1 MVGEENVYVA
11 DPFES
16 AREEF
21 SVVPSTARVNV
32 PVGVVRS
39 ELEAEATVIV
49 TVSFAPDAGEVVAAE
64 RVVRDASNDDDVVVG
79 QAVRR
84 L

>member
-1 MVGEENVYVA
+1 MYVA

-21 SVVPSTARVNV
+21 SVVPSTARLNV
-32 PVGVVRS
+32 PVGVVVS
-39 ELEAEATVIV
+39 ELEPGATVIV
-49 TVSFAPDAGEVVAAE
+49 TVSPAPADGEVVVAE
-64 RVVRDASNDDDVVVG
+64 SVVRDASNDDDVVVG
-79 QAVRR
+79 QAVSR

>member
-1 MVGEENVYVA
+1 VYVA

-16 AREEF
+16 AREGF
-21 SVVPSTARVNV
+21 SLVPSTARLSV
-32 PVGVVRS
+32 PVGVVSS
-39 ELEAEATVIV
+39 ELDAEATVIV

-64 RVVRDASNDDDVVVG
+64 RVVSDASNDDDVVVG
-79 QAVRR
+79 HAVRR

>member
-1 MVGEENVYVA
+1 MYVA

-21 SVVPSTARVNV
+21 SVVPSTTMLNV
-32 PVGVVRS
+32 PVGVVVS
-39 ELEAEATVIV
+39 ELEPGATVMV
-49 TVSFAPDAGEVVAAE
+49 MVSFAPDEGPVVAAE
-64 RVVRDASNDDDVVVG
+64 RVVRDASKEEEGVVG
-79 QAVRR
+79 QAVSK

>member
-1 MVGEENVYVA
+1 VYVA

-21 SVVPSTARVNV
+21 SVVPSTARLNV
-32 PVGVVRS
+32 PVGVVVS
-39 ELEAEATVIV
+39 ELEPGATVIV
-49 TVSFAPDAGEVVAAE
+49 MVSFAPDAGEVVAAE
-64 RVVRDASNDDDVVVG
+64 RVVRDASSEEEVVVG
-79 QAVRR
+79 QAVSR